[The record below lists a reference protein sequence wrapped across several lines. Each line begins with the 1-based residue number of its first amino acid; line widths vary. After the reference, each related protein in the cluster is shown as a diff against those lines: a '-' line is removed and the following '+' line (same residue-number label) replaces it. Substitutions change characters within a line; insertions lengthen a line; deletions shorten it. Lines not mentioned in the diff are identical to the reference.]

1 MRVLIVDN
9 KDSFTFNLSQLVAK
23 VTGYAPIVISNAERG
38 WQDIADRHSVR
49 AIVISPGPG
58 TPDRI
63 ADFGICLEIV
73 LETDLPLL
81 GVCLGHEGIGYAYG
95 AKVIR
100 APVPMHGRI
109 SRVTHDGRDLFAG
122 VPDPLEV
129 VRYHSLCLDGGTIPA
144 CLEVRATTSD
154 DVVMAVRQTGRPQ
167 FGVQFHPESVCAEF
181 GERLVR
187 NFLEC
192 AQVQAKPKGAGPGAL
207 PPTGR
212 VQPERPEPGSRRSRV
227 VVRELNR
234 WVDTRHAFESLFLH
248 SEHAFWLD
256 SAAVLPGYSRFSLMG
271 DVSGPDSAVLRYTT
285 HSRRLEVR
293 QGGKS
298 RKATV
303 GSLLPELRKRLA
315 RPVDVDETFPFDFQ
329 TGLVGFFGY
338 DLRNELGAPTERAS
352 RLPNAVFLEVDRC
365 VVFDHEERR
374 VFLVMRTPEPTS
386 PAESWFNRVESVLE
400 AAHHERARPQAR
412 GGPVVANLADGPDQY
427 LRKIRECQ
435 NELAAGESYQI
446 CLSSE
451 FEVTCR
457 ASPYD
462 TYLALRAINPA
473 PYAAYLQFGDFAVLS
488 SSPERFLQVGADRA
502 ISAKPIKGT
511 CARDDD
517 PVGDAR
523 LADWLRSD
531 EKSRSENLMI
541 VDLLRN
547 DIGRVAETATVQVPR
562 LMEVESYA
570 TVHQLVSTVTGRLR
584 GDRDCLDCLA
594 AAFPGG
600 SMTGAPKLRTMS
612 IIDRLEARARGVY
625 SGAIGFLSYNDRM
638 DLSIVIRTI
647 VMAGSRATV
656 ASGGGI
662 VAMSNPR
669 DEFEEMVLKARAPLR
684 ALASASAGDADA
696 LAIRF
701 ATP

>member
-1 MRVLIVDN
+1 MQVLIVDN
-9 KDSFTFNLSQLVAK
+9 RDSFTFNLSQLVAK
-23 VTGYAPIVISNAERG
+23 VTGYVPTVISNAELGWRG
-38 WQDIADRHSVR
+38 IAERHGVQ
-49 AIVISPGPG
+49 AIIISPGPG
-58 TPDRI
+58 TPDRV
-63 ADFGICLEIV
+63 ADFGTCLEIIR
-73 LETDLPLL
+73 ETGLPLL
-81 GVCLGHEGIGYAYG
+81 GVCLGHEGIGHAYG
-95 AKVIR
+95 AKVVR

-109 SRVTHDGRDLFAG
+109 SRVVHDGSDLFRG
-122 VPDPLEV
+122 VPDSLEV
-129 VRYHSLCLDGGTIPA
+129 VRYHSLCLDRSTLPA
-144 CLEVRATTSD
+144 CLQVTASTSD
-154 DVVMAVRQTGRPQ
+154 GIVMALRHTDRPQ

-192 AQVQAKPKGAGPGAL
+192 VPVRAKPKGAIPRPPPRPGSK
-207 PPTGR
+207 R
-212 VQPERPEPGSRRSRV
+212 PERRGRDPRRCRV

-234 WVDTRHAFESLFLH
+234 WVDTRQTFESLFVH
-248 SEHAFWLD
+248 SEYAFWLD
-256 SAAVLPGYSRFSLMG
+256 SAAVVPGYSRFSVMG
-271 DVSGPDSAVLRYTT
+271 DVSGPESSVLRYRT
-285 HSRRLEVR
+285 HSRRLEIR
-293 QGGKS
+293 QGGES
-298 RKATV
+298 RSTV
-303 GSLLPELRKRLA
+303 IGSLLPELRKRLA
-315 RPVDVDETFPFDFQ
+315 TPVDVDRALPFDFQ
-329 TGLVGFFGY
+329 TGLVGYFGY
-338 DLRNELGAPTERAS
+338 ELRNEFGAPTDRAS
-352 RLPNAVFLEVDRC
+352 RLPDAAFLDVDRC
-365 VVFDHEERR
+365 LVFDHENRR
-374 VFLVMRTPEPTS
+374 VFLVMRTPG
-386 PAESWFNRVESVLE
+386 PADVAEDWFNHVESALGAVIPQGAE
-400 AAHHERARPQAR
+400 PRAEGCPL
-412 GGPVVANLADGPDQY
+412 VASLADGPDQY

-435 NELAAGESYQI
+435 DELAAGESYQI

-451 FEVTCR
+451 FAVTCG
-457 ASPYD
+457 ASPYE
-462 TYLALRAINPA
+462 TYRALRAINPA

-488 SSPERFLQVGADRA
+488 SSPERFLQVGPNRT
-502 ISAKPIKGT
+502 ISARPIKGT

-517 PVGDAR
+517 PAGDAR
-523 LADWLRSD
+523 LAEWLRSD

-547 DIGRVAETATVQVPR
+547 DIGRVADTATVQVPR
-562 LMEVESYA
+562 LMEVEPYA

-584 GDRDCLDCLA
+584 EDRDCLDCLA

-647 VMAGSRATV
+647 VMADSLVTV

-669 DEFEEMVLKARAPLR
+669 DEFEEMVLKAQAPLR

-696 LAIRF
+696 LTIRF

>member
-1 MRVLIVDN
+1 MHVLIVNN

-23 VTGYAPIVISNAERG
+23 VTGRAPIVIDNSEQGWRDVVERHG
-38 WQDIADRHSVR
+38 VQ

-58 TPDRI
+58 TPERV
-63 ADFGICLEIV
+63 ADFGICREIV
-73 LETDLPLL
+73 RETALPLL
-81 GVCLGHEGIGYAYG
+81 GVCLGHEGIGHAYG
-95 AKVIR
+95 ATVVR

-109 SRVTHDGRDLFAG
+109 SRVVHDESDLFAG
-122 VPDPLEV
+122 LPSSFDV
-129 VRYHSLCLDGGTIPA
+129 VRYHSLCLDKDTIPA
-144 CLEVRATTSD
+144 CLQVTASTSD
-154 DVVMAVRQTGRPQ
+154 DIVMAVRHTDRPQ

-187 NFLEC
+187 NFLKC
-192 AQVQAKPKGAGPGAL
+192 APARAKPNAASPRAGRQPRLNAL
-207 PPTGR
+207 
-212 VQPERPEPGSRRSRV
+212 ERLEPGSRKSRIV
-227 VVRELNR
+227 FRALDL
-234 WVDTRHAFESLFLH
+234 WVDTQQAFETLFVH

-256 SAAVLPGYSRFSLMG
+256 SAAVVSGYARFSVMG
-271 DVSGPDSAVLRYTT
+271 DVSSPDSAVLRYRT
-285 HSRRLEVR
+285 HSRKLEV
-293 QGGKS
+293 QQDGKS
-298 RKATV
+298 RTAII

-315 RPVDVDETFPFDFQ
+315 RPVEVDEALPFDFQ

-338 DLRNELGAPTERAS
+338 DLRNEFGAPTERAS
-352 RLPNAVFLEVDRC
+352 RLPDAAFLGVERC
-365 VVFDHEERR
+365 VVFDHEQRR
-374 VFLVMRTPEPTS
+374 VFLVMRTEK
-386 PAESWFNRVESVLE
+386 PAHMAEDWFNRMESALK
-400 AAHHERARPQAR
+400 AAHHSHYRPQAT
-412 GGPVVANLADGPDQY
+412 GSPVVATLADGPDQY
-427 LRKIRECQ
+427 LGKIRKCQ
-435 NELAAGESYQI
+435 DELAAGESYQI

-451 FEVTCR
+451 FAVTCD

-462 TYLALRAINPA
+462 TYRALRAINPA
-473 PYAAYLQFGDFAVLS
+473 PYAAYLRFGDFAVLS
-488 SSPERFLQVGADRA
+488 SSPERFLQVGADRT

-511 CARDDD
+511 CARDDN

-523 LADWLRSD
+523 LANWLRSD

-547 DIGRVAETATVQVPR
+547 DIGRVADTATVQVPR

-584 GDRDCLDCLA
+584 SDRNCLDCLA

-612 IIDRLEARARGVY
+612 IIDRLEGRARGVY
-625 SGAIGFLSYNDRM
+625 SGAIGFLSYDDRM

-647 VMAGSRATV
+647 VMAGTRVTV

-684 ALASASAGDADA
+684 ALAVASAGDADA
-696 LAIRF
+696 LVIRF

>member
-1 MRVLIVDN
+1 MHVLIVDN
-9 KDSFTFNLSQLVAK
+9 RDSFTFNLSQLVAK
-23 VTGYAPIVISNAERG
+23 VTGCAPTVISNAEAG
-38 WQDIADRHSVR
+38 WRDIAARHGVQ
-49 AIVISPGPG
+49 AIIISPGPG
-58 TPDRI
+58 TPDRV
-63 ADFGICLEIV
+63 ADFGTCLEIIR
-73 LETDLPLL
+73 ETDLPVL
-81 GVCLGHEGIGYAYG
+81 GVCLGHEGIGHAYG
-95 AKVIR
+95 AKVVR

-109 SRVTHDGRDLFAG
+109 SRVFHDGSDLFTG
-122 VPDPLEV
+122 VPESLDV
-129 VRYHSLCLDGGTIPA
+129 VRYHSLCLDRSTIPM
-144 CLEVRATTSD
+144 CLQVTASTPD
-154 DVVMAVRQTGRPQ
+154 GIVMALRHRDRPQ

-192 AQVQAKPKGAGPGAL
+192 VPVRAKPKGAIPA
-207 PPTGR
+207 PVPR
-212 VQPERPEPGSRRSRV
+212 PGSYQPLRRGRDRRRCRI

-234 WVDTRHAFESLFLH
+234 WVDTSRAFESLFVH

-256 SAAVLPGYSRFSLMG
+256 SAAVVPGYSRFSVMG
-271 DVSGPDSAVLRYTT
+271 DVSGPESAVLRYRT
-285 HSRRLEVR
+285 HSRRLEIQ

-298 RKATV
+298 RNTVV

-315 RPVDVDETFPFDFQ
+315 TPVDVDSVLPFDFQ
-329 TGLVGFFGY
+329 TGLVGYFGY
-338 DLRNELGAPTERAS
+338 ELRNEFGAPTDRAS
-352 RLPNAVFLEVDRC
+352 RLPDAAFLEVDRC
-365 VVFDHEERR
+365 LVFDHQNRR
-374 VFLVMRTPEPTS
+374 VFLVMRTPEP
-386 PAESWFNRVESVLE
+386 ADVAVGWFNRVESAL
-400 AAHHERARPQAR
+400 AAANPLGALPRAE
-412 GGPVVANLADGPDQY
+412 GGLVVANLADGPNQY

-435 NELAAGESYQI
+435 KELAAGESYQV

-451 FEVTCR
+451 FAVTCE

-462 TYLALRAINPA
+462 IYRALRAINPA
-473 PYAAYLQFGDFAVLS
+473 PYAAYLRFGDFAVLS
-488 SSPERFLQVGADRA
+488 SSPERFLQVGSNRT
-502 ISAKPIKGT
+502 ISARPIKGT
-511 CARDDD
+511 CARLDD
-517 PVGDAR
+517 PASDAR
-523 LADWLRSD
+523 LAEWLRSD

-547 DIGRVAETATVQVPR
+547 DIGRVADTATVQVPR
-562 LMEVESYA
+562 LMEVEPYA

-625 SGAIGFLSYNDRM
+625 SGAIGFLSFNDRM

-647 VMAGSRATV
+647 VMADCRVTV

-684 ALASASAGDADA
+684 ALATASAGDADA
-696 LAIRF
+696 LTIRF

>member
-1 MRVLIVDN
+1 MHVLIIDN
-9 KDSFTFNLSQLVAK
+9 RDSFTFNLSQLVAK
-23 VTGYAPIVISNAERG
+23 VTGCAPTVITNAEHG
-38 WQDIADRHSVR
+38 WRDIAARHGVK
-49 AIVISPGPG
+49 AIIISPGPG
-58 TPDRI
+58 TPDRV
-63 ADFGICLEIV
+63 ADFGTCLEIIR
-73 LETDLPLL
+73 ETDLPLL
-81 GVCLGHEGIGYAYG
+81 GVCLGHEGIGHAYG
-95 AKVIR
+95 ARVIR

-109 SRVTHDGRDLFAG
+109 SRIAHDGSDLFRG
-122 VPDPLEV
+122 IPESLEV
-129 VRYHSLCLDGGTIPA
+129 VRYHSLCLDRSTMPA
-144 CLEVRATTSD
+144 CLRVTASTAD
-154 DVVMAVRQTGRPQ
+154 GIVMALRHTNRPQ

-192 AQVQAKPKGAGPGAL
+192 VPVRAKAQGTIQDPAPRPGSK
-207 PPTGR
+207 R
-212 VQPERPEPGSRRSRV
+212 PERRDCHPRRSRV
-227 VVRELNR
+227 VARELNR
-234 WVDTRHAFESLFLH
+234 WVDTCHAFESLFAR

-256 SAAVLPGYSRFSLMG
+256 SAAVVPGYSRFSVMG
-271 DVSGPDSAVLRYTT
+271 DVSGPESAVLRYRTG
-285 HSRRLEVR
+285 SRSLEVR
-293 QGGKS
+293 QAGKS
-298 RKATV
+298 RRTAV

-315 RPVDVDETFPFDFQ
+315 VPVDVDPILPFDFQ
-329 TGLVGFFGY
+329 TGLVGYFGY
-338 DLRNELGAPTERAS
+338 ELRNEFGAPTDRAS
-352 RLPNAVFLEVDRC
+352 QLPDAAFLEVDRC
-365 VVFDHEERR
+365 LVFDHEHRR
-374 VFLVMRTPEPTS
+374 VFLVMRTPG
-386 PAESWFNRVESVLE
+386 PADVAEGWFDHVESALE
-400 AAHHERARPQAR
+400 AALHRCAGPCAG
-412 GGPVVANLADGPDQY
+412 GGPVVASLADGPHQY

-451 FEVTCR
+451 FAVTCG

-462 TYLALRAINPA
+462 TYRALRDINPA
-473 PYAAYLQFGDFAVLS
+473 PCAAYLRFGDFAVLS
-488 SSPERFLQVGADRA
+488 SSPERFLQVGANRI
-502 ISAKPIKGT
+502 ISARPIKGT

-517 PVGDAR
+517 PAGDAR
-523 LADWLRSD
+523 LAEWLRSD

-547 DIGRVAETATVQVPR
+547 DIGRVADTATVQVPR
-562 LMEVESYA
+562 LMEVEPYA

-584 GDRDCLDCLA
+584 RDRDCLDCVA

-647 VMAGSRATV
+647 VMAGSQVTV

-684 ALASASAGDADA
+684 ALASASTSDADA
-696 LAIRF
+696 LTIRF

>member
-1 MRVLIVDN
+1 MHVLVVDN

-23 VTGYAPIVISNAERG
+23 VTGCAPIVISNCERS
-38 WQDIADRHSVR
+38 WRDIAARHGIR

-58 TPDRI
+58 TPDRN

-73 LETDLPLL
+73 RETGLPLL
-81 GVCLGHEGIGYAYG
+81 GVCLGHEGIGHAYG
-95 AKVIR
+95 AKVVR
-100 APVPMHGRI
+100 APLPMHGRI
-109 SRVTHDGRDLFAG
+109 SRIIHDGSDLFTG
-122 VPDPLEV
+122 IPDSLEV
-129 VRYHSLCLDGGTIPA
+129 VRYHSLCLDRDTLPA
-144 CLEVRATTSD
+144 CLQVTASTSD
-154 DVVMAVRQTGRPQ
+154 GIVMALRHTDRPQ

-187 NFLEC
+187 NFLEH
-192 AQVQAKPKGAGPGAL
+192 VPVHAKPKGASPGL
-207 PPTGR
+207 VPRPGSKR
-212 VQPERPEPGSRRSRV
+212 PERLKPDPQRSRV
-227 VVRELNR
+227 VVRKLNR
-234 WVDTRHAFESLFLH
+234 WVDTRQAFESLFVH

-256 SAAVLPGYSRFSLMG
+256 SAAVVPGYSRFSVMG
-271 DVSGPDSAVLRYTT
+271 DVSGPDCAVLRYKT
-285 HSRRLEVR
+285 HSRRLEIR

-298 RKATV
+298 RTADV
-303 GSLLPELRKRLA
+303 DSLLPELRKRLA
-315 RPVDVDETFPFDFQ
+315 MRVDVDEALPFDFQ
-329 TGLVGFFGY
+329 TGLVGYFGF
-338 DLRNELGAPTERAS
+338 DLRNELGAPTERTS
-352 RLPNAVFLEVDRC
+352 RLPDAALLEVDRC
-365 VVFDHEERR
+365 MVFDHENRH
-374 VFLVMRTPEPTS
+374 VFLVMRTSEPAVV
-386 PAESWFNRVESVLE
+386 AEGWFNRVESALR
-400 AAHHERARPQAR
+400 AAHTLRAGPHAG
-412 GGPVVANLADGPDQY
+412 GGPIVASLADGPDQY

-451 FEVTCR
+451 FAVTCS

-462 TYLALRAINPA
+462 TYRALRAINPA
-473 PYAAYLQFGDFAVLS
+473 PYAAYLRFGDFAVLS
-488 SSPERFLQVGADRA
+488 SSPERFLQVGADRT

-511 CARDDD
+511 CARADD
-517 PVGDAR
+517 PVGDAK
-523 LADWLRSD
+523 LAQWLRSD

-547 DIGRVAETATVQVPR
+547 DIGRVADTATVQVPR

-584 GDRDCLDCLA
+584 EDRDCLDCLA

-647 VMAGSRATV
+647 VMAGSLVTV

-696 LAIRF
+696 LTIRF